1 VQGAVVAKSDIR
13 LQYSGF
19 VIFAAKLI
27 SIATGLI
34 FQFLI
39 AQATIPYPG
48 QYDIWFNT
56 SDVLAYFTL
65 MSGVAPFWVMR
76 YVARGKEG
84 ATKTGFMANLSIAII
99 STAAYLALI
108 PFVLSSLG
116 ISFNYLPIYLIVAF
130 QIAELYGITLFESC
144 LQATVPQTIG
154 YGLLVQ
160 QVGKVALGYVLIT
173 QTGNPL
179 AGAIIATTVAFVIQI
194 FYYYRLLADRM
205 KEKVH
210 WGYVKQW
217 LKGSVINIYSVVGN
231 QIAAYVFIML
241 YDMGGEGARGRYG
254 AAAQIAGVVAYAS
267 FLAFALYPKL
277 LAEKKREDVTVAL
290 KMVLMFA
297 VPMVAV
303 AIVLS
308 NSYVTLLRP
317 DYPDAYL
324 VLIVLAVDTLVSVIS
339 GMYSSVVFGMEN
351 VDEKE
356 RISFRE
362 LVKSRIFVAFSLPFV
377 HSAIALPTTYYVLT
391 VYAFHQPLAA
401 ALTVS
406 IVNAVGRFITF
417 IILFVLVRKM
427 IKIDIPW
434 KSIGKYVLASAVAAV
449 VLFLLPHSAIP
460 ATATSMEKVLGI
472 LQTLILT
479 GVGGGTYLA
488 VLMAIDKE
496 ARTLP
501 KAILQEVRGKKSLE
515 A

>member
-1 VQGAVVAKSDIR
+1 
-13 LQYSGF
+13 
-19 VIFAAKLI
+19 
-27 SIATGLI
+27 
-34 FQFLI
+34 
-39 AQATIPYPG
+39 
-48 QYDIWFNT
+48 
-56 SDVLAYFTL
+56 
-65 MSGVAPFWVMR
+65 
-76 YVARGKEG
+76 
-84 ATKTGFMANLSIAII
+84 
-99 STAAYLALI
+99 
-108 PFVLSSLG
+108 
-116 ISFNYLPIYLIVAF
+116 
-130 QIAELYGITLFESC
+130 
-144 LQATVPQTIG
+144 
-154 YGLLVQ
+154 
-160 QVGKVALGYVLIT
+160 
-173 QTGNPL
+173 
-179 AGAIIATTVAFVIQI
+179 
-194 FYYYRLLADRM
+194 
-205 KEKVH
+205 
-210 WGYVKQW
+210 
-217 LKGSVINIYSVVGN
+217 
-231 QIAAYVFIML
+231 
-241 YDMGGEGARGRYG
+241 
-254 AAAQIAGVVAYAS
+254 
-267 FLAFALYPKL
+267 LAFALYPKL

-339 GMYSSVVFGMEN
+339 GMYSSVVFGMES

-406 IVNAVGRFITF
+406 IVNAVARFITF
-417 IILFVLVRKM
+417 IILFALVRKM

-460 ATATSMEKVLGI
+460 ATATSMEKVFGI

-488 VLMAIDKE
+488 ILMAIDKE